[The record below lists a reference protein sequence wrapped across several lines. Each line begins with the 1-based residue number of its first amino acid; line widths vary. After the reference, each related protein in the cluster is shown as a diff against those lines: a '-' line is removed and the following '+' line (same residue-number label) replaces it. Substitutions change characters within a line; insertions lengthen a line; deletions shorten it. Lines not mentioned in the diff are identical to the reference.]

1 MAKKTTKKTSVPS
14 VPKKKISVP
23 SVPLNQALMEA
34 CSSATK
40 NSKYLDYNT
49 KVRSMSIQCY
59 CPPERWGALLKE
71 AYRYAYIYH
80 DKDVNDDGTLKT
92 PHYHIVVR
100 FSSPRYRSAVEKMF
114 DLEGLTEDTT
124 VNFQKVKSLGSV
136 FAYLTHRSASSVHKY
151 QYDENA
157 VVSNDISYFTTIAER
172 VSSEADMDIGDY
184 SLNTT
189 FLEDLTAD
197 DFSLYKMCLRYGR
210 DYMKNYRIYQMLR
223 YDLINAE
230 EQAKEDEIRRVETI
244 ELASTIESADNGFVI
259 DDADVIG
266 KYIADNIIKN
276 KACDYGTASRQLENF
291 LVDIRKAV
299 AKYIDMESIR

>member
-1 MAKKTTKKTSVPS
+1 MAKKTTKKSSVPRVPNEKSSVPS
-14 VPKKKISVP
+14 VPKNVALQEAVP
-23 SVPLNQALMEA
+23 NFPTNSNYLD
-34 CSSATK
+34 
-40 NSKYLDYNT
+40 NSK

-59 CPPERWGALLKE
+59 CPPERWGTLLKE

-80 DKDVNDDGTLKT
+80 DKDVNDDGTFKT

-100 FSSPRYRSAVEKMF
+100 FTSPRYRSAVEKMF
-114 DLEGLTEDTT
+114 DLDGLTEDTT
-124 VNFQKVKSLGSV
+124 VNFQKVNSLGSV
-136 FAYLTHRSASSVHKY
+136 FAYLTHRTASSVHKY

-157 VVSNDISYFTTIAER
+157 VVSNDISYFTTISER
-172 VSSEADMDIGDY
+172 VSSEADKGIGDY

-197 DFSLYKMCLRYGR
+197 DFSLQKMCLRYGR
-210 DYMKNYRIYQMLR
+210 DYMKNYRTYQMLR

-230 EQAKEDEIRRVETI
+230 EQAKEDEKSRAEML
-244 ELASTIESADNGFVI
+244 ELASTIESADNGVVI

-266 KYIADNIIKN
+266 RYIADNIIKN

-299 AKYIDMESIR
+299 VKYIDMETIR